1 MEKYFYI
8 GAVVVA
14 LAGAFS
20 DVRSARIPNE
30 LTYTAITAAI
40 VLRTVL
46 LGLFGLKTCGLGILI
61 AGGFF
66 ALLFVLGAMGGGD
79 LKMMTA
85 IGAWVGGSHI
95 LTVLIAIGL
104 AGGVLAIT
112 SAIFNRNTIQTV
124 RNTARLI
131 AYRFTSGLQPH
142 PEMNVQAHGSRRIPQ
157 HQNRTQAVLLMT
169 TTFSSCSLSYSSP
182 IGHYQRCWRKP
193 NNWPATSP
201 SRWPIPRRSRRDRP
215 PSSSV
220 RSMRCFL
227 RTRWTL

>member
-1 MEKYFYI
+1 VEKYFYI

-85 IGAWVGGSHI
+85 IGAWVGGNHI

-124 RNTARLI
+124 RSTARLI

-142 PEMNVQAHGSRRIPQ
+142 PEMNVQAHGSRRIPFGL
-157 HQNRTQAVLLMT
+157 AIA
-169 TTFSSCSLSYSSP
+169 
-182 IGHYQRCWRKP
+182 IGTVFCATNANWWR
-193 NNWPATSP
+193 
-201 SRWPIPRRSRRDRP
+201 
-215 PSSSV
+215 
-220 RSMRCFL
+220 
-227 RTRWTL
+227 

>member
-1 MEKYFYI
+1 LAKESIVEKYFYI

-30 LTYTAITAAI
+30 LTYTAIMAAI
-40 VLRTVL
+40 MLRTVL
-46 LGLFGLKTCGLGILI
+46 LGLFGLKSCGLGILI

-66 ALLFVLGAMGGGD
+66 AVLFVLGAMGGGD

-85 IGAWVGGSHI
+85 IGAWVGGTHI

-124 RNTARLI
+124 RNAARLI

-142 PEMNVQAHGSRRIPQ
+142 PEMNVQAHGSRRIPFGL
-157 HQNRTQAVLLMT
+157 AIA
-169 TTFSSCSLSYSSP
+169 
-182 IGHYQRCWRKP
+182 IGTVFCATNANWWR
-193 NNWPATSP
+193 
-201 SRWPIPRRSRRDRP
+201 
-215 PSSSV
+215 
-220 RSMRCFL
+220 
-227 RTRWTL
+227 